1 MVLNIGDLDAFTGF
15 LRVCAGSTG
24 LELNLARLGADI
36 GISQPTAKAW
46 LSVLEASFICFRLP
60 AWHPHFRKRLVK
72 APNLGGLGTGPAA
85 AGRADPP
92 VAPDR
97 GTWSFREYINIFIF
111 QFLY

>member
-15 LRVCAGSTG
+15 LRLCAGSTG

-60 AWHPHFRKRLVK
+60 AWHPPIRKRLVK
-72 APNLGGLGTGPAA
+72 APELHFYDTGLVCHLLGIQ
-85 AGRADPP
+85 PP
-92 VAPDR
+92 
-97 GTWSFREYINIFIF
+97 SSC
-111 QFLY
+111 